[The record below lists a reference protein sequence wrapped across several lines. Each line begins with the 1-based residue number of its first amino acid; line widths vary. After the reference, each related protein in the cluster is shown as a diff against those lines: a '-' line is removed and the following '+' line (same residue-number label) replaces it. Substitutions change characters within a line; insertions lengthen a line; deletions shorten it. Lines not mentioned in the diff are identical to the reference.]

1 MASNTVVLIFSA
13 KVLIVTNLNG
23 FKDSL
28 VFKY

>member
-13 KVLIVTNLNG
+13 KVLIITNLNG